1 MQLFHL
7 GDDKNWNDT
16 VYELADKWKEHVQR
30 WLSGKV
36 PYGSTI
42 LVVKFEDLLND
53 LRTELIRMMKYLEYP
68 YTEED
73 LNCTIKSNTNFF
85 RRDRS
90 HSQHIE
96 HFTQT
101 QIDVVYRKIQEVAR
115 FLKNYKV
122 DYKKHVLKN

>member
-1 MQLFHL
+1 MQLFPL
-7 GDDKNWNDT
+7 GDDKEWNDT
-16 VYELADKWKEHVQR
+16 VYESADKWKDHVQR
-30 WLSGKV
+30 WLNGRL

-42 LVVKFEDLLND
+42 LVVKFEDLLTD
-53 LRTELIRMMKYLEYP
+53 LRTELIRMMEYLEYP

-73 LNCTIKSNTNFF
+73 LNCAIKSNTNFF
-85 RRDRS
+85 RRNHS
-90 HSQHIE
+90 HSKHIK

-101 QIDVVYRKIQEVAR
+101 QIDVVYRKIQEVAK